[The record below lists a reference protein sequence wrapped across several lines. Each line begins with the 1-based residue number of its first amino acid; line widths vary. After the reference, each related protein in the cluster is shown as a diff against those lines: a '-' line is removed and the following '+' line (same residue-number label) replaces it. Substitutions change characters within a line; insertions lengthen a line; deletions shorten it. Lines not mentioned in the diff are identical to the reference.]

1 MRDLHELLEPEK
13 AHRITVV
20 VIDVARPLPRMTA
33 AITPIHLAIGG
44 QNCPAEAPLR
54 RPAQVRQ
61 ARLLTRGL
69 GHRNDCGIGL
79 AAFGHNSHHAV
90 ALPGH
95 LRRKAAISLQQLSEQ
110 AILLQ

>member
-13 AHRITVV
+13 AHRITVI
-20 VIDVARPLPRMTA
+20 VIDVARPLPPNDCCHHSHSPR
-33 AITPIHLAIGG
+33 IGG

-95 LRRKAAISLQQLSEQ
+95 LRRKAAISLQQLGEQ